1 MSPSHGKDIPSIPVF
16 CTFATH
22 HGYRPLGVL
31 PTDSLQASTVASNSD
46 VPVVSV
52 VEPIYNAA
60 CYDPEDLLI
69 EFERAY
75 LLGRSQQN
83 TFTRALEY
91 AISCHRVGAIEN
103 LFKIDVGRV
112 RQLTQKE
119 VDVNAIAPSVIS
131 RAIQGERTDVD
142 ILRLFLNL
150 GLDVRK
156 VFGGEGDALMWAV
169 RIGRWELI
177 ERILEQRGS
186 FDVDEVKVCQT
197 HSFNDSLSCGIC
209 LPRQH
214 CSITNTTT
222 HTPSSL
228 SLQTES
234 V

>member
-1 MSPSHGKDIPSIPVF
+1 MSPSRGKDIPSIPVF
-16 CTFATH
+16 CMFTPRQ
-22 HGYRPLGVL
+22 GYRPLGVL
-31 PTDSLQASTVASNSD
+31 ITDSLQASNIASNSD
-46 VPVVSV
+46 VPAVSV
-52 VEPIYNAA
+52 VEPVYNAA

-75 LLGRSQQN
+75 LLGRSQQK
-83 TFTRALEY
+83 TFTCALEY
-91 AISCHRVGAIEN
+91 AISCHRVCAIES
-103 LFKIDVGRV
+103 LFKIDVARV

-119 VDVNAIAPSVIS
+119 VDVNAIAPNVIS

-197 HSFNDSLSCGIC
+197 HSFNDSLSCAIC
-209 LPRQH
+209 LSRQH
-214 CSITNTTT
+214 CSITNTTIR
-222 HTPSSL
+222 TPSSP
-228 SLQTES
+228 SPQTES